1 MPLLIIEINSQ
12 SPFEHF
18 GVELNS
24 LLLAINNI
32 PVDTPDD
39 VLAAKKDLV
48 GSGSTFTATIFIDG
62 EIKSFS
68 FNEVNFGISFR
79 AALCFAST
87 PAISLIIATT
97 TVDHDG

>member
-1 MPLLIIEINSQ
+1 M
-12 SPFEHF
+12 
-18 GVELNS
+18 
-24 LLLAINNI
+24 
-32 PVDTPDD
+32 DTPDG
-39 VLAAKKDLV
+39 VLAVKKDVV
-48 GSGSTFTATIFIDG
+48 GSGLTFTATIFIDG

-68 FNEVNFGISFR
+68 FDEEKFGISFR